1 VHILI
6 GLVILVVLEIAAA
19 DAVEEMMQLDFQL
32 LQEMILVMKLHL
44 KGSLQRNLPL

>member
-6 GLVILVVLEIAAA
+6 GLVILVVPEFAAA

-32 LQEMILVMKLHL
+32 LQEMIQVMKLHL
-44 KGSLQRNLPL
+44 KESLLQNLLL